1 MPRAATTTDV
11 FNAIAEVRRR
21 DILAYLASRERP
33 VGDIADALG
42 LNQPSVSKHL
52 GVLRGVG
59 LVDVR
64 REGRQMFYRT
74 NVEALKPV
82 HEWTR
87 IFERYWSRQLTRIR
101 ERAEGRPAAKPSHDS
116 RAHKGEKP

>member
-82 HEWTR
+82 HEWTL

-101 ERAEGRPAAKPSHDS
+101 ERAEGRAAVKPSHDS
-116 RAHKGEKP
+116 RGHKGEKP

>member
-1 MPRAATTTDV
+1 VPRAATTTDV

-82 HEWTR
+82 HEWTL

-101 ERAEGRPAAKPSHDS
+101 ERAEGRPAVKPSHHS
-116 RAHKGEKP
+116 RGHKGEKP